1 MTMPT
6 EAARKHYLQKGY
18 HLHPEPIVE
27 PSLLRRALERI
38 PALIEEKYDTG
49 ARPWRRYNVGDPHK
63 IQKID
68 QVHLC
73 DKTFHLLA
81 THPMIGE
88 HVARLTGADLVQLW
102 ATQLFLKPP
111 GGGALDVIGWHTD
124 RENWPFW
131 EGEVL
136 TVWLAL
142 EDVGPDSGPVL
153 YMEGSH
159 LWPDAEKLGDAY
171 EQDLASL
178 EDRLKA
184 LGPPRQWRKVPV
196 LVKAG
201 GVGVHS
207 ADILHGSCAN
217 ESSVP
222 RVGLGINVRTDRA
235 RRRTGV
241 EDYGYAS
248 YLDHPFISPIIYQ
261 RSRGASQSP
270 RGAPA
275 AAASPAPFVPPRS
288 IAREGAFMVP
298 HLREGMSVLDA
309 GCGDGAITTGL
320 AHLVSPG
327 AVTGIDVDA
336 ERLAAARA
344 AATRLGLANAR
355 FVETDAHALPFE
367 DRAFDA
373 VFCHTLFAELARPE
387 AAVKELFRVCKP
399 GGVIGVREGLGMF
412 EGLPPVTVNGVE
424 QSVSDL
430 LRAISRAAGG
440 VPDIGARLKGLL
452 WSAGF
457 GRITCTTRSDLHT
470 EPVEIAVLQAHVQ
483 SMLEGKVAE
492 RAVRAGVTDRA
503 AVAEVVESA
512 RLWPADPASI
522 GVVCWIEYVAWKPST
537 AD

>member
-1 MTMPT
+1 MTMSM
-6 EAARKHYLQKGY
+6 EAAREHYLQKGY
-18 HLHPEPIVE
+18 HLHAEPIVD
-27 PSLLRRALERI
+27 PALLRCALDRI

-49 ARPWRRYNVGDPHK
+49 IRPWRRYNVGDPHK

-88 HVARLTGADLVQLW
+88 HVAGLTGASLVQLW

-111 GGGALDVIGWHTD
+111 GGGARDVIGWHTD
-124 RENWPFW
+124 RANWPFW
-131 EGEVL
+131 GGEVL

-153 YMEGSH
+153 YVEGSH
-159 LWPDAEKLGDAY
+159 RWPDTEKLGDAY
-171 EQDLASL
+171 EQDLAML

-184 LGPPRQWRKVPV
+184 LGPPRPWRKVPV

-201 GVGVHS
+201 GVGVHA

-217 ESSVP
+217 TSSVP
-222 RVGLGINVRTDRA
+222 RVGLGINVLTDRA
-235 RRRTGV
+235 HRRTDV
-241 EDYGYAS
+241 EDYGYTS
-248 YLDHPFISPIIYQ
+248 YLDHPFVAPILFQ
-261 RSRGASQSP
+261 QSRGPSQSG

-288 IAREGAFMVP
+288 VAREGAFMVP

-320 AHLVSPG
+320 AHLVAPG
-327 AVTGIDVDA
+327 VVTGVDLDA
-336 ERLAAARA
+336 ERLSVARA

-373 VFCHTLFAELARPE
+373 VFCHTLFAELARPQ
-387 AAVKELFRVCKP
+387 AAMTELFRVCKP
-399 GGVIGVREGLGMF
+399 GGVIAIREGLGVF
-412 EGLPPVTVNGVE
+412 DGLPPVTVNGVE

-430 LRAISRAAGG
+430 LRAIFCAAGG
-440 VPDIGARLKGLL
+440 VPDIGARLKGFL

-457 GRITCTTRSDLHT
+457 GRITCVTRSDLHT
-470 EPVEIAVLQAHVQ
+470 EPVEVAVLQAHVQ

-492 RAVRAGVTDRA
+492 RAVQAGVIDRA
-503 AVAEVVESA
+503 TVAEIVERT
-512 RLWPADPASI
+512 RLWPADPAAI
-522 GVVCWIEYVAWKPST
+522 GVVCWIEYVAWKPSAT
-537 AD
+537 D